1 MMPCSSIQTSM
12 RRFKTRFQTRK
23 RKSYNGGYVD
33 PDSPAIQDAYA
44 EEKAYDDDTD
54 PKYELSPDEIPDV
67 SGVPMKEVYE
77 TPGPWEPPSIAVYD
91 SYPEEERKPTM
102 T

>member
-1 MMPCSSIQTSM
+1 M

-33 PDSPAIQDAYA
+33 LEPPAIQDAYA
-44 EEKAYDDDTD
+44 EEKAYSNDDDTD

-67 SGVPMKEVYE
+67 SGVPMVVYE
-77 TPGPWEPPSIAVYD
+77 TLGPWEPPATAVYD
-91 SYPEEERKPTM
+91 SYPEEESLQ
-102 T
+102 